1 MAPPIRG
8 GAAWRARAAL
18 LAVAAGQTSE
28 RHGEARPSGEDA
40 TSKGVAWPK
49 PAWKHQLYMA
59 RQRQTGKAW
68 SSAESDCGSCT
79 ACAILAIWRAS
90 VKPARPGPPR
100 WLHRARSSRSCSRGH
115 RADPRVPRACDVPI
129 ACRPPCACVDA
140 ILRSQ
145 TRHPSLDFTISDF
158 EVRSPQSHFDA
169 ISCERVRT
177 QFQPPSPEIE
187 KDSKVTTTSRNRACQ
202 FRVVSKASH
211 FQIQASNS
219 AFNFDS
225 ETSRTVSKY
234 AFEYDSQF
242 RK

>member
-68 SSAESDCGSCT
+68 SSAESDCGSCP
-79 ACAILAIWRAS
+79 ACAERGGNRSPILQRTRPCRFGNMWRAS

-129 ACRPPCACVDA
+129 ACRPPCLRACVDA
-140 ILRSQ
+140 ILAAIADPAPIPRFHDFGF
-145 TRHPSLDFTISDF
+145 RGPKPSVPF
-158 EVRSPQSHFDA
+158 
-169 ISCERVRT
+169 
-177 QFQPPSPEIE
+177 
-187 KDSKVTTTSRNRACQ
+187 
-202 FRVVSKASH
+202 
-211 FQIQASNS
+211 
-219 AFNFDS
+219 
-225 ETSRTVSKY
+225 
-234 AFEYDSQF
+234 
-242 RK
+242 